1 MQKLAILKNPKLC
14 FALSQIMILMVG
26 EIAEACSGPPPCL
39 SAFCSCAIGGG
50 LTRAGVAIIPAIC
63 IPFIEPCSNS
73 ADLCTQCFSESG
85 CPNNS
90 SSKTVAHKTEMT
102 CERKSG
108 NEPITCRPGD
118 HRP

>member
-1 MQKLAILKNPKLC
+1 MSPKLC
-14 FALSQIMILMVG
+14 LSLPQIMILTVG

-50 LTRAGVAIIPAIC
+50 LTRAGVAIIPATC

-73 ADLCTQCFSESG
+73 ADLCTQCYSESG

-108 NEPITCRPGD
+108 NGPITCRPGD